1 MKPVF
6 RILLTAVFALT
17 LLLSAVASPTGAA
30 ATAAAPAGDV
40 VRIYFADRAELAEL
54 ANFIDIWEVN
64 HAEGYLVTWASPAGQ
79 ADLTARGYT
88 VKVDAEHTARF
99 LASLPVAVAGQT
111 EGIPSYPC
119 YRTVEE
125 TYAALETMAENY
137 DELVTLTDIGDSWD
151 KATDNGPAGYDLWEM
166 TLTNEAFTPAGG
178 KFRFFLM
185 AEIHAREYVTAETA
199 TRLAEYLLANYGA
212 DPDITWLLDYG
223 ELHLVP
229 MTNPDGRK
237 FAEEG
242 YSYRKNTDNDDGGIC
257 DVPPTGWSQY
267 GTDLNRNADYKWGD
281 DSEDPCD
288 LTFQGPF
295 AGSEPEVQTLQNYV
309 ESIFADE
316 RDENNDNDP
325 APDDYQGLFITLHSY
340 SNLVLFPYGW
350 ASSNAPNHTD
360 LQTLARKM
368 AYFNSYTPEK
378 SSDLYPASG
387 CTDDWAYG
395 TLGVP
400 GFTYEMGNNGF
411 FQACPFYDST
421 MWPQNRNALLWSFRL
436 ARRPYQNAAGPDTIT
451 LAASPA
457 SATVGTP
464 VTLTATANDTR
475 FNNSNGTEPTQN
487 IQAAHYSIDEP
498 AWAADAVTYPMA
510 AADGTFNAK
519 TENLTATIDTTDL
532 APGRHTLFIESQ
544 DVAGNWG
551 VTSAVFFYLNP
562 PVYAMADLTPET
574 ATAFGLPGETV
585 THTLTLTNIG
595 ETTDTFNLSLASAPT
610 WTTQLLP
617 SSVSLAPDAST
628 SVTVTVQIP
637 AGAPAGATDPISL
650 IAMPSANPTGGDN
663 SELTTGVQPL
673 WTLHLPLVL
682 R

>member
-137 DELVTLTDIGDSWD
+137 DELVTLTDIGNSWD

-237 FAEEG
+237 FAETSEWW
-242 YSYRKNTDNDDGGIC
+242 RKNTNNTNGCTAYPD
-257 DVPPTGWSQY
+257 Y
-267 GTDLNRNADYKWGD
+267 GTDLNRNSSFEWGD
-281 DSEDPCD
+281 ASTYACGE
-288 LTFQGPF
+288 TYQGPS
-295 AGSEPEVQTLQNYV
+295 AASEPEVQTIQNYV
-309 ESIFADE
+309 SGILPDL
-316 RDENNDNDP
+316 RGPGVDDP
-325 APDDYQGLFITLHSY
+325 APDDYQGMFITLHSY
-340 SNLVLFPYGW
+340 SGLVLFPYGFDYVD
-350 ASSNAPNHTD
+350 SPNFND

-368 AYFNSYTPEK
+368 AYFNNYDPDPSF
-378 SSDLYPASG
+378 DLYPATG
-387 CTDDWAYG
+387 TTDDWAYG

-436 ARRPYQNAAGPDTIT
+436 ARRPYQNAAGPDTVT